1 MYIMRSASAMPPQW
15 SPVGDNTETVPSVNA
30 VAQLADAL
38 GHARRITIL
47 TGAGV
52 SVASGVPTFR
62 GADGLWKRLRA
73 STIATPEAFDN
84 DPRLVWEWYDWR
96 RSVIRDI
103 EPNPAHHILAA
114 WTRAHAGVTVVTQN
128 VDGLH
133 ERAGAE
139 RLIRLH
145 GSLWHVRC
153 HQRCPAGADAWHDDR
168 VPLPSLPPPCP
179 HCGGYLRPAVTW
191 FGEPLDGASLKA
203 AARAAVCDVFLSVGT
218 SAVVHPAAS
227 LIPYARDHGALV
239 AELNI
244 ETTPALDSVDLA
256 VPGPA
261 EDTLAAID
269 AAWSGAP

>member
-1 MYIMRSASAMPPQW
+1 MALVS
-15 SPVGDNTETVPSVNA
+15 NA
-30 VAQLADAL
+30 AIAELAQAL
-38 GHARRITIL
+38 HKARRITIL

-52 SVASGVPTFR
+52 SAASGVPTFR
-62 GADGLWKRLRA
+62 GADGLWNQIRA
-73 STIATPEAFDN
+73 STIATPEAFAG

-96 RSVIRDI
+96 RSVIRDTL
-103 EPNPAHHILAA
+103 PNPAHHLLAS
-114 WTRAHAGVTVVTQN
+114 WTRVHTGVTVITQN

-133 ERAGAE
+133 ERAGTD

-153 HQRCPAGADAWHDDR
+153 HQACPAGATAWIDDR
-168 VPLPSLPPPCP
+168 VPLPALPPPCP

-191 FGEPLDGASLKA
+191 FGEPLDEASLSA

-227 LIPYARDHGALV
+227 LIPYAMRHGALV

-244 ETTPALDSVDLA
+244 AATPAHEFVDLA
-256 VPGPA
+256 ISGPA
-261 EDTLAAID
+261 EETLAAID
-269 AAWSGAP
+269 AAWTTIRG

>member
-1 MYIMRSASAMPPQW
+1 MS
-15 SPVGDNTETVPSVNA
+15 A
-30 VAQLADAL
+30 VAQLAEAL
-38 GHARRITIL
+38 GRARRITIL

-52 SVASGVPTFR
+52 SAASGVPTFR
-62 GADGLWKRLRA
+62 GADGLWNRVRA
-73 STIATPEAFDN
+73 STIATPEAFAN

-96 RSVIRDI
+96 RSAIRDTD
-103 EPNPAHHILAA
+103 PNPAHHILAA
-114 WTRAHAGVTVVTQN
+114 WTRAHAGVTLITQN

-153 HQRCPAGADAWHDDR
+153 YQQCPAGADAWRDDR
-168 VPLPSLPPPCP
+168 IPLPSLPPPCP

-191 FGEPLDGASLKA
+191 FGEPLDQVNLAA
-203 AARAAVCDVFLSVGT
+203 AARAAACDVFLSVGT

-227 LIPYARDHGALV
+227 LIPLARRHGALV

-244 ETTPALDSVDLA
+244 ETTQAHEYVDLTI
-256 VPGPA
+256 PGPA
-261 EDTLAAID
+261 ADTLTAID
-269 AAWSGAP
+269 AAWSL